1 MKYLKLTPFLI
12 VFGIVE
18 IILLIIAFNY
28 LFIENRGGMALAGTL
43 AFIGSAGTI
52 ILLLFEQIIANKV
65 TNSKVLWITEI
76 IMILIIAVYILIN
89 RTTLWQY
96 RIINYSLIL
105 ILIP

>member
-43 AFIGSAGTI
+43 AFIGAIGNI
-52 ILLLFEQIIANKV
+52 VILVVEQLIANKV
-65 TNSKVLWITEI
+65 ANRKLLCLIEI
-76 IMILIIAVYILIN
+76 ILIVMIAIYISISGI
-89 RTTLWQY
+89 TFWQ
-96 RIINYSLIL
+96 
-105 ILIP
+105 

>member
-43 AFIGSAGTI
+43 AFIGAIGNI
-52 ILLLFEQIIANKV
+52 VILVVEQLIANKV
-65 TNSKVLWITEI
+65 ANRKLLCLIEI
-76 IMILIIAVYILIN
+76 ILIVMSAIYISISGI
-89 RTTLWQY
+89 TFWQ
-96 RIINYSLIL
+96 
-105 ILIP
+105 

>member
-43 AFIGSAGTI
+43 AFIGAIGNI
-52 ILLLFEQIIANKV
+52 VILVVEQLIANKV
-65 TNSKVLWITEI
+65 ANRKLLCLIEI
-76 IMILIIAVYILIN
+76 ILIVMIAIYISISGI
-89 RTTLWQY
+89 TFWH
-96 RIINYSLIL
+96 
-105 ILIP
+105 

>member
-43 AFIGSAGTI
+43 AFIGAIGNI
-52 ILLLFEQIIANKV
+52 VILVVEQLIANKV
-65 TNSKVLWITEI
+65 VNWKLLCLIEI
-76 IMILIIAVYILIN
+76 ILIVMIAIYISISGI
-89 RTTLWQY
+89 TFWQ
-96 RIINYSLIL
+96 
-105 ILIP
+105 